1 MKKESEGSKPIQF
14 VRELCKG
21 KTEEEIL
28 EAEQNLREYLMVIK
42 EICDRIELEERPPS
56 DFDDSLIS

>member
-1 MKKESEGSKPIQF
+1 MKPEKESKTLQF

-28 EAEQNLREYLMVIK
+28 EAEQNFKDYLLVVK
-42 EICDRIELEERPPS
+42 EICDRLEREGKGLPS
-56 DFDDSLIS
+56 FDD

>member
-1 MKKESEGSKPIQF
+1 MSIEKEDSKTIQF

-28 EAEQNLREYLMVIK
+28 EAEQNFRDYLLVVK
-42 EICDRIELEERPPS
+42 EICDRLETEGKDLPS
-56 DFDDSLIS
+56 FDD